1 MPNPLNPVPRL
12 WQALVLSASLGLAA
26 CGISPQPE
34 PPADATPGIAP
45 GAIQIFETQ
54 SGLQVVGGPGAVTGD
69 LCELRIYNL
78 ERAGVRQDESVA
90 DDGSFTVEL
99 PGEAGDALR
108 LQVRSNDGISEPTDI
123 TGVGQAEL
131 LTTPLA
137 GCLGFQPARELA
149 FGEVQVGELDVQ
161 YLRMTNGCD
170 DDLALF
176 DLAVLVGEPSFS
188 FIIPADPL
196 IPRGQTRVIGVAFGP
211 MATDEQE
218 EVLLVGLEGGSE
230 RRAVTLRGLGTP
242 R

>member
-1 MPNPLNPVPRL
+1 MLT
-12 WQALVLSASLGLAA
+12 ACLGLVA

-34 PPADATPGIAP
+34 PPVESTPGIVA
-45 GAIQIFETQ
+45 GEIHIFETAQ
-54 SGLQVVGGPGAVTGD
+54 GLEVVGGPGAVSGD

-78 ERAGVRQDESVA
+78 ERAGVRLDLPVEE
-90 DDGSFTVEL
+90 DGSFSAGL

-108 LQVRSNDGISEPTDI
+108 LQVRSADGISDPTDI
-123 TGVGQAEL
+123 TGVGQAVP

-137 GCLGFQPARELA
+137 SCLEFQPARELA
-149 FGEVQVGELDVQ
+149 FGGIEVGELEVRRV
-161 YLRMTNGCD
+161 RMTNGCT
-170 DDLALF
+170 DDLSLF

-188 FIIPADPL
+188 FIIPTDPL

-211 MATDEQE
+211 MATGEQE

-230 RRAVTLRGLGTP
+230 RRAVTLRGVGTP